1 MFRKGENCEESDVSK
16 RHSDIEESSDGSQND
31 FSQSDDDEDHDCDD
45 DDDDDDNRGVN
56 PDGADDDDLGR

>member
-1 MFRKGENCEESDVSK
+1 MFRRGENFEESDISK

-31 FSQSDDDEDHDCDD
+31 FSQSDDDDDHDCD

-56 PDGADDDDLGR
+56 PDGADDDDLER